1 MNDFITPGVSLTIF
15 VIMVQ
20 KFLRVLFIADHIAVT
35 SDIDLHTCMQLLVV
49 ACFVTK
55 PLYESSTISFVNNT
69 NLKVRMLR
77 CWKKRGGSKIHH
89 WPVILI
95 LGT

>member
-35 SDIDLHTCMQLLVV
+35 SDIDLLTWLQLLVV

-55 PLYESSTISFVNNT
+55 PLYESSTISYVNNT
-69 NLKVRMLR
+69 ILRVRMLW
-77 CWKKRGGSKIHH
+77 CWEKRSGSKIHH
-89 WPVILI
+89 WLVILI

>member
-1 MNDFITPGVSLTIF
+1 
-15 VIMVQ
+15 MVQ

-55 PLYESSTISFVNNT
+55 PLYESSTISYVNNT
-69 NLKVRMLR
+69 ILKVRMLR
-77 CWKKRGGSKIHH
+77 CWKKSGGSKIHH
-89 WPVILI
+89 WLVILI